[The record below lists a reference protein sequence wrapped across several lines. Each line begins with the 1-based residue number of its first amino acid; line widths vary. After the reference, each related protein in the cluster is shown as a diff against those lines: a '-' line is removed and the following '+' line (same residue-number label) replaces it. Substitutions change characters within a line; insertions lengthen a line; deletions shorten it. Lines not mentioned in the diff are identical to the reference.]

1 MNTNNVIFG
10 VLVVACVLLASNQ
23 YLKLNDVNTDSDVT
37 YQALALGNDDDMFAE
52 LLSEIDGLKQAM
64 NDMTEKI
71 DKKHSTVGNLT
82 LEAVLANFSK
92 QQQASAAAAAPVKE
106 ATVAPKF
113 VERSKPPHAS
123 LDQVLASYEKGECS
137 EVDKIYFLKTSKTG
151 STSVANILTRF
162 GLRRPGTNFLMGE
175 VSNGGFFFKN
185 GFMPFTAETCYMGR
199 NLPDQPKFD
208 ISYVHMRY
216 NKTAVNEV
224 MHPDH
229 KVQ

>member
-1 MNTNNVIFG
+1 M
-10 VLVVACVLLASNQ
+10 
-23 YLKLNDVNTDSDVT
+23 
-37 YQALALGNDDDMFAE
+37 
-52 LLSEIDGLKQAM
+52 
-64 NDMTEKI
+64 
-71 DKKHSTVGNLT
+71 GNLT

-92 QQQASAAAAAPVKE
+92 QQQASAAAEAAPVKE

-113 VERSKPPHAS
+113 VERSKPPHVS

-185 GFMPFTAETCYMGR
+185 GFMPFTGQGHLILLLILIATVRHRCKPNRTYKPLIKPKRVTWDAICPISQSSTFRTFTCVTIR
-199 NLPDQPKFD
+199 PP
-208 ISYVHMRY
+208 SMR
-216 NKTAVNEV
+216 
-224 MHPDH
+224 
-229 KVQ
+229 